1 MIGVT
6 PLTFWQSNCTYTWN
20 TYYTSPFKW
29 HSSTLMFG
37 MICVG
42 TRPASSTKKSAYA
55 RVPLV
60 SLARSLGSIRP
71 ISLQCHNGL
80 LTDYTLLLLLSS
92 YKYLRC
98 SAFEPHSHCQIVCPI
113 WQFPDHWS
121 WRMHAQGMRLFGSSL
136 SQGSYPFSETNFQD
150 FSRSQIAFS
159 WALKFTLTPTLPRS
173 QCYFSLRPCLQ
184 FMFFSWV

>member
-1 MIGVT
+1 
-6 PLTFWQSNCTYTWN
+6 
-20 TYYTSPFKW
+20 
-29 HSSTLMFG
+29 MFG

-98 SAFEPHSHCQIVCPI
+98 SAFEPHSHCQIVCPTR
-113 WQFPDHWS
+113 QFPDHWS

-136 SQGSYPFSETNFQD
+136 SQGSYPFSVSFFQD

-173 QCYFSLRPCLQ
+173 QCYFSLRPCMQ
-184 FMFFSWV
+184 FMFFS